1 MKFRR
6 KRDKNISAID
16 ITPLVDVVFLLLI
29 FFMLSLGSPLKLSEV
44 SIPESKSGDS
54 MTREAI
60 TVALSDRGL
69 FIDGAVSGEEML
81 ELLPTDTDIVIL
93 ADKNIPYFRVMAV
106 LDTLRSS
113 GHERI
118 SLATRPLKN

>member
-1 MKFRR
+1 
-6 KRDKNISAID
+6 
-16 ITPLVDVVFLLLI
+16 
-29 FFMLSLGSPLKLSEV
+29 
-44 SIPESKSGDS
+44 
-54 MTREAI
+54 
-60 TVALSDRGL
+60 
-69 FIDGAVSGEEML
+69 ML

>member
-6 KRDKNISAID
+6 RRDRNISAID

-29 FFMLSLGSPLKLSEV
+29 FFMLSLGSPLKLSRV
-44 SIPESKSGDS
+44 DIPESRSGDS
-54 MTREAI
+54 LTKDAV
-60 TVALSDRGL
+60 TVAVSAEGL
-69 FIDGAVSGEEML
+69 LINGRAAPESML
-81 ELLPTDTDIVIL
+81 DLLPIDKDIIIL
-93 ADKNIPYFRVMAV
+93 ADKNISYFKVMTI

-118 SLATRPLKN
+118 SLATKPLKN

>member
-29 FFMLSLGSPLKLSEV
+29 FFMLSLGSPLKLSQV

>member
-29 FFMLSLGSPLKLSEV
+29 FFMLSLGSPLKLNQV
-44 SIPESKSGDS
+44 SVPESKSGDS
-54 MTREAI
+54 MTQEAI

-69 FIDGAVSGEEML
+69 FIDGTLSGEEML
-81 ELLPTDTDIVIL
+81 DLLPTDTDIIIL
-93 ADKNIPYFRVMAV
+93 ADRSIPYFRVMAV
-106 LDTLRSS
+106 LDALRSS

-118 SLATRPLKN
+118 CLATRPLKN

>member
-1 MKFRR
+1 MRFRHR
-6 KRDKNISAID
+6 KDRGISAID

>member
-6 KRDKNISAID
+6 KRDKSISAID

-29 FFMLSLGSPLKLSEV
+29 FFMLSLGSPLKLSQV

-69 FIDGAVSGEEML
+69 FIDGAVSREEML
-81 ELLPTDTDIVIL
+81 ELLPADKDIVIL
-93 ADKNIPYFRVMAV
+93 ADKSIPYFRVMAV
-106 LDTLRSS
+106 LDALRSS

-118 SLATRPLKN
+118 SLATRPLKD